1 CIPLAFQSRKLFA
14 FEWES
19 PETGRKK
26 QLTWT
31 RLPQGFKN
39 SPTIFGNQLA
49 KELEEWKTAEV
60 RESPFSYTILQY
72 VDDVLI
78 AAEEKEICLK
88 LTIALLNMLGQ
99 AGYRVSKEKAQL
111 LQGSVIYLGCEI
123 SQGQRR
129 LGTNRVEAI
138 CAIP

>member
-1 CIPLAFQSRKLFA
+1 MSEKFKWFTVIDLKDAFFCIPLAFQSRKLFA

-19 PETGRKK
+19 PEIGQKR

-49 KELEEWKTAEV
+49 KELEQWKTTEV
-60 RESPFSYTILQY
+60 RDSPFSYTIVQY

-78 AAEEKEICLK
+78 ATEEK
-88 LTIALLNMLGQ
+88 
-99 AGYRVSKEKAQL
+99 
-111 LQGSVIYLGCEI
+111 
-123 SQGQRR
+123 
-129 LGTNRVEAI
+129 
-138 CAIP
+138 